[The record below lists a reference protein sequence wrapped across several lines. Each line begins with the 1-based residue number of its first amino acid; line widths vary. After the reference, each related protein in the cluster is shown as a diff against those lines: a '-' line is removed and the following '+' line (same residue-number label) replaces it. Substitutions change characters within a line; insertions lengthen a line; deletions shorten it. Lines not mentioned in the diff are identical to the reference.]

1 MTYTIVTGDL
11 FTAPRG
17 TVLAH
22 CISADFALGAGIAKT
37 FDHVYNMKAKLNAY
51 YPNYF
56 FESCDR
62 EFEGQALLVDDVFN
76 LVTKPNVWNK
86 PTYESLRQSLVDM
99 REQMHTF
106 LMTKLAMPRIGCGL
120 DRLEWEHLEEIIK
133 EVFEDTDIEITIYEL
148 EI

>member
-120 DRLEWEHLEEIIK
+120 DRLEWEQVEEIIK

>member
-120 DRLEWEHLEEIIK
+120 DRLEWEQVEEIIK
-133 EVFEDTDIEITIYEL
+133 EIFEDTDIEITIYEL